1 MNTNELTK
9 YIKNY
14 LENDKTRSA
23 IMLTGAWGCGKSY
36 YIQNELV
43 PALTDEEENRC
54 VVVSLY
60 GIKSLE
66 ALSKSIY
73 LEVRAKALITKSE
86 SLNRA
91 KIIGKTIVK
100 GVASFF
106 GVDINVSEESLNQ
119 LYQSIDLTG
128 KLIILEDLERSGL
141 GILEVMGYV
150 NNLVEQDG
158 VKVLLVANEGEII
171 KYETQEETDKDGME
185 KVNKVLMKESKEYFR
200 IKEKTV
206 SDTIQFYANLDSSI
220 ENILKLFS
228 GKYFA
233 KAVEVK
239 ITTGIPLIVDEIEK
253 IMYEVKCY
261 NFRALIYSCQ
271 KTMEMFT
278 KAKKEL
284 NIQYFQFVLCSNT
297 AFALKLSMNS
307 NLAWTD
313 NIKSPTELGSYH
325 FPLYKC
331 CYNYIKLHSF
341 DNERFEQ
348 DETAYIKQKSFEV
361 KQKDLQKALNILYG
375 FYEKM
380 EEEVFE
386 AIKKISTYLKE
397 KEDYFPLEQY
407 SKLANYLIA
416 AKKYIDDEQLIDQCK
431 QSILKK
437 VQKSVLGDD
446 IIHKLTY
453 HDGIEL
459 WTDEQKKEYNEFKE
473 QMLTRTKV
481 ESVVVLEQIESVDD
495 IQKLS
500 ENIYKNRD
508 KYIGNR
514 KFASELDIAG
524 LLRVL
529 PECHPS
535 LIERLRGSIMEIYR
549 SVNIGDFLMEDKPA
563 LILLKD
569 GIDDLLRGNRINDK
583 IKKLQLEWFFKN
595 LEDIISELN

>member
-14 LENDKTRSA
+14 LENAKTRSA
-23 IMLTGAWGCGKSY
+23 IMLTGAWGYGKSY

-73 LEVRAKALITKSE
+73 LEVRAKALIKKSE
-86 SLNRA
+86 SISRA

-171 KYETQEETDKDGME
+171 KYETQEETDKDGMK

-253 IMYEVKCY
+253 IMFEVKCY

-278 KAKKEL
+278 KAKKEY

-297 AFALKLSMNS
+297 AFALKLSKNS
-307 NLAWTD
+307 NLVWTD

-331 CYNYIKLHSF
+331 CYDYIKAQYF
-341 DNERFEQ
+341 DNEQFELN
-348 DETAYIKQKSFEV
+348 EIAYIKQKSFEV

-375 FYEKM
+375 FYEKT

-386 AIKKISTYLKE
+386 AIKKISTYLNE
-397 KEDYFPLEQY
+397 EEDYFPLEQY

-416 AKKYIDDEQLIDQCK
+416 VRKYIDDEQLIDQCK

-473 QMLTRTKV
+473 QMLSRIKA
-481 ESVVVLEQIESVDD
+481 ESVVVLEQIKNVDD
-495 IQKLS
+495 IQNLS

-535 LIERLRGSIMEIYR
+535 LIESLRGSIMEIYR

>member
-1 MNTNELTK
+1 MNTNELTE

-14 LENDKTRSA
+14 LENDRTRSA

-36 YIQNELV
+36 YIQNDLV
-43 PALTDEEENRC
+43 PALTDKEENRC

-73 LEVRAKALITKSE
+73 LEVRAKALIKKSE

-106 GVDINVSEESLNQ
+106 GVDISVSEENLNQ

-141 GILEVMGYV
+141 SILEVMGYV

-171 KYETQEETDKDGME
+171 KYETKEETDKDG
-185 KVNKVLMKESKEYFR
+185 KKKANKVLMKESKEYFR

-233 KAVEVK
+233 KALEVK

-253 IMYEVKCY
+253 IMFEVKCY

-284 NIQYFQFVLCSNT
+284 DIQYFQFVLCANT

-325 FPLYKC
+325 FPLYQC
-331 CYNYIKLHSF
+331 CYDYIKMQFF
-341 DNERFEQ
+341 DNKQFEQ
-348 DETAYIKQKSFEV
+348 NETAYINQKTFEV
-361 KQKDLQKALNILYG
+361 RQKDLQDAMNILYS
-375 FYEKM
+375 FFDNTEM
-380 EEEVFE
+380 DVSE
-386 AIKKISTYLKE
+386 AVKKINKYLKE
-397 KEDYFPLEQY
+397 KEDYIPLEQY
-407 SKLANYLIA
+407 GKLVNYLIA
-416 AKKYIDDEQLIDQCK
+416 IRKYVEDEKIIDQCK
-431 QSILKK
+431 EEILKK
-437 VQKSVLGDD
+437 VHNSVLTDD
-446 IIHKLTY
+446 IIQKMTY
-453 HDGIEL
+453 HEGFIL
-459 WTDEQKKEYNEFKE
+459 WTDEQKKEYNTFK
-473 QMLTRTKV
+473 QDMLKDIKDEGT
-481 ESVVVLEQIESVDD
+481 VVLKKIKRINDVQN
-495 IQKLS
+495 LA
-500 ENIYKNRD
+500 ENIYNNRD
-508 KYIGNR
+508 KYISKR

-524 LLRVL
+524 LLKVL
-529 PECHPS
+529 PECS
-535 LIERLRGSIMEIYR
+535 SRVIDSLRGAIIGVYSYT
-549 SVNIGDFLMEDKPA
+549 NIGEFLSGDKGA
-563 LILLKD
+563 LITLKN
-569 GIDDLLRGNRINDK
+569 GIETLIAGDK
-583 IKKLQLEWFFKN
+583 ISDKIVKLQLEWFQK
-595 LEDIISELN
+595 DLNDFIEKLN